1 MTVAGT
7 ASTGSLIQ
15 PDGGLPGS
23 HLSGPRQT
31 VVMVTTSY
39 PRFPGDTVGTF
50 MEPIA
55 RGLAARGHAVHVVL
69 PWHPDLRREGTD
81 GGLTFH
87 AFKYA
92 PVRSLA
98 VFGYAQGLE
107 ADVRLRGRA
116 YVAAPLA
123 VTSACRLARRVARDA
138 GATLVHAHWVIPGGV
153 IGRLSSGQR
162 ALVVS
167 LHGSDVYVAERH
179 RFAGCA
185 ARLVFSRAG
194 WVTACSDDLR
204 DRAVALGA
212 DRDRIE
218 TVPYGVDTGRFRP
231 DEDAR
236 RNCRLALGVDE
247 GQPLVFTAG
256 RLVRKKGFEYL
267 IDAMAALVPRWPR
280 LVLVVGGGG
289 DLERELRARAA
300 AEGVTAHVRF
310 AGVMGQDEVARNL
323 AAADIVVVP
332 SVRDDAGNVDG
343 LPNVVMEALASA
355 TPLVTTDAGGIAT
368 VAEHGRNAL
377 VVEQRNPGGLAGAID
392 SLLRDPDLARRL
404 GATARADV
412 MARWTWERV
421 AERFEA
427 AYLRAL
433 AATGRAA

>member
-1 MTVAGT
+1 MTAAGT
-7 ASTGSLIQ
+7 PSTGRLIQ
-15 PDGGLPGS
+15 PESVPPGS
-23 HLSGPRQT
+23 GLCGPRQT

-55 RGLAARGHAVHVVL
+55 KGLAARGHDVHMVL
-69 PWHPDLRREGTD
+69 PWHPALRRGGTEG
-81 GGLTFH
+81 GVTFH

-92 PVRSLA
+92 PVRSLD

-123 VTSACRLARRVARDA
+123 VASAWRLARRVAHDVRA
-138 GATLVHAHWVIPGGV
+138 SVIHAHWVIPGGV
-153 IGRLSSGQR
+153 IGWLSSGGR

-179 RFAGCA
+179 RFAGRA

-212 DRDRIE
+212 DRNRIE
-218 TVPYGVDTGRFRP
+218 TVPYGVDTTRFRP
-231 DEDAR
+231 DKDAR

-267 IDAMAALVPRWPR
+267 IDAVAALVTRWPR
-280 LVLVVGGGG
+280 LVLVLGGGG

-300 AEGVTAHVRF
+300 AGGVTAHVRF
-310 AGVMGQDEVARNL
+310 AGVMGQDEVARHL

-368 VAEHGRNAL
+368 VAKHGRNAL
-377 VVEQRNPGGLAGAID
+377 VVEQRSPAALAGAID
-392 SLLRDPDLARRL
+392 SLLRDPDLAQRL
-404 GATARADV
+404 GETARADV

-427 AYLRAL
+427 AYMRAL
-433 AATGRAA
+433 EAAGPAA